1 MRGFSDEERE
11 RIRDDLLDAGREL
24 FARYGLEKTTVAEL
38 TDAVGIGT
46 STFYRFF
53 DSKED
58 LYVAVLEA
66 EGEAVA
72 RRLEGAG
79 LDEVDDPREAVERFL
94 TLLLE
99 EVEANPLVRRLVV
112 EPGTRE
118 RLRRSRSEAE
128 RAADREADVRFVR
141 SLLDPF
147 VEAGRVRGDDP
158 ELVANAV
165 AAVPYLALHREEIG
179 EERYP
184 EVMRFVVETFA
195 RGLAADGDGEDG
207 DDDEDGT
214 GDADDADG

>member
-118 RLRRSRSEAE
+118 RLRRSRPEAE

-207 DDDEDGT
+207 DDG
-214 GDADDADG
+214 GADG

>member
-207 DDDEDGT
+207 EDGED
-214 GDADDADG
+214 GDDGGADG

>member
-195 RGLAADGDGEDG
+195 RGLAADGYGDD